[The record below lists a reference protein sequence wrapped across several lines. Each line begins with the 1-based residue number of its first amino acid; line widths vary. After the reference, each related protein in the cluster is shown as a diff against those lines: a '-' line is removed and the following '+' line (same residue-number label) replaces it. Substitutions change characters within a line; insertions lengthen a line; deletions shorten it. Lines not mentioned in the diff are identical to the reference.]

1 MGKCLF
7 SSLVILILLSK
18 SSQIL
23 ENMNPNSNH
32 SSSQNPNFYDSQN
45 QYYSFNPPN
54 FQFIQNSQSPYFP
67 HFMQNSQNPPNFQ
80 FTQNS
85 QSPYFPS
92 FMQNFPYPY
101 FLQNMQIN
109 SHNLDVDSRTHN
121 SKSTETGSISSYQI
135 PHFSTQPEI
144 GNINLTQE
152 PDEEVGD
159 KRQPW
164 SMEDD
169 KRLAKA

>member
-1 MGKCLF
+1 
-7 SSLVILILLSK
+7 
-18 SSQIL
+18 
-23 ENMNPNSNH
+23 
-32 SSSQNPNFYDSQN
+32 
-45 QYYSFNPPN
+45 
-54 FQFIQNSQSPYFP
+54 
-67 HFMQNSQNPPNFQ
+67 
-80 FTQNS
+80 
-85 QSPYFPS
+85 
-92 FMQNFPYPY
+92 MQNFPYPY

-109 SHNLDVDSRTHN
+109 SHNLDVGSRTHN

-135 PHFSTQPEI
+135 PHFSTEPEI

-169 KRLAKA
+169 KRLAKAWLTISSDPIMGNGQSEKHFWNRIIEYYDEYRGPTVNRKSKHCKNHWY